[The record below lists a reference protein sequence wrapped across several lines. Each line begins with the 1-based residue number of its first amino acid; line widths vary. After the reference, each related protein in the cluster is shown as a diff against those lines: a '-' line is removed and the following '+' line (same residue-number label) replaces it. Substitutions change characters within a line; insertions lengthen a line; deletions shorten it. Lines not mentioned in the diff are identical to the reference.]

1 MEFNVGDRVVYIRG
15 IYDKVL
21 KTGDRG
27 TICNFID
34 KSIGVDWDREF
45 EYNGHDCDGYAR
57 MGHGRYVG
65 SRDIAHTDG
74 VLKIK
79 EWLRYGG
86 RNIKN

>member
-79 EWLRYGG
+79 
-86 RNIKN
+86 